1 MAAAHSVVTR
11 AYGPLVC
18 PTQGGGWAN
27 KRRFAR
33 RGNAPLRGDDGA
45 ITAEFAVALPAVI
58 LVLAFVLV
66 LTNIA
71 LTAVT
76 LQSAARSGARLA
88 AVESNTQ
95 ILHTHVAQLTGPGT
109 TIGVSLDQTWATV
122 TLSKN
127 VTVGPFNLGT
137 FQLHSSATSLREEQ
151 VGQW

>member
-1 MAAAHSVVTR
+1 MATAYFAAPAIS
-11 AYGPLVC
+11 PFVC
-18 PTQGGGWAN
+18 STQKVGWAN
-27 KRRFAR
+27 KRRSSS
-33 RGNAPLRGDDGA
+33 RGDAPRRGDDGA

-71 LTAVT
+71 LTAAT

-88 AVESNTQ
+88 AVESDTQ
-95 ILHTHVAQLTGPGT
+95 IIHNHVAQLTGPGA
-109 TIGVSLDQTWATV
+109 TIGVSLGQTWATV

-137 FQLHSSATSLREEQ
+137 FQLHSSAASLREEQ